1 MQGFFRFPHYTWG
14 YIVVKNHECKSHHV
28 PSLYVRVYRIYNSIL
43 THKTR
48 SLTIRE
54 GISYKTAAQII
65 KDGFP
70 HYTWGYIDLNPRK
83 LFLLPVP
90 SLYVRVYRKRDEWP
104 KGGHPFP
111 HYTWGY
117 IVLSAIRFWL
127 PAVPSLYVR
136 VYRKIS
142 LSAQKSRCSLTI
154 REGIS
159 RWFIWFLISWPFPH
173 YTWGYIGRKVAMC
186 WRSHVPS
193 LYVRVYRQELFSR
206 LYAYCSL
213 TIREGISP
221 ILMADYILR
230 MFPHYTWGYIAR
242 R

>member
-136 VYRKIS
+136 VYRVGSSDFWFLDRSLTIREGISSGTVFQTLRILFPHYTWGYIADINGRLYIENVPSLYVRVYRTKIKHWS
-142 LSAQKSRCSLTI
+142 WMGSSLTI

-159 RWFIWFLISWPFPH
+159 RCNIS
-173 YTWGYIGRKVAMC
+173 A
-186 WRSHVPS
+186 
-193 LYVRVYRQELFSR
+193 
-206 LYAYCSL
+206 
-213 TIREGISP
+213 
-221 ILMADYILR
+221 
-230 MFPHYTWGYIAR
+230 
-242 R
+242 

>member
-1 MQGFFRFPHYTWG
+1 MDERLERHLCNLHNEVF
-14 YIVVKNHECKSHHV
+14 EAAES
-28 PSLYVRVYRIYNSIL
+28 RIN
-43 THKTR
+43 T
-48 SLTIRE
+48 E
-54 GISYKTAAQII
+54 
-65 KDGFP
+65 
-70 HYTWGYIDLNPRK
+70 
-83 LFLLPVP
+83 VP

-136 VYRKIS
+136 VYRVGS
-142 LSAQKSRCSLTI
+142 SDFWFLDRSLTI

-159 RWFIWFLISWPFPH
+159 LGRKHCTGLAWFPH

-193 LYVRVYRQELFSR
+193 LYVRVYRHIYHLR
-206 LYAYCSL
+206 LPVICSL
-213 TIREGISP
+213 TIREGIS
-221 ILMADYILR
+221 DGR
-230 MFPHYTWGYIAR
+230 RENETGRRFPHYTWGYITR
-242 R
+242 LIRCKPVWRVPSLYVRVYRPDTVLFGLL